1 LAAPALYE
9 AVSEGVETTIGIVW
23 RVSRD
28 LHSGAAVIERKVL
41 SVALNAVFGL
51 MLGLCFLC
59 FPQWLLE
66 WMLSPCIFLVS
77 SHEH

>member
-1 LAAPALYE
+1 
-9 AVSEGVETTIGIVW
+9 VT
-23 RVSRD
+23 
-28 LHSGAAVIERKVL
+28 LHFGAAVIERKVL